1 MADKKVSALAEELK
15 GLDMV
20 SIISGGDGT
29 DSIFKKNDLADYSYQ
44 TGIPLIDYA
53 LGYEVLIRDENDKV
67 IDKRLC
73 LGIQAGS
80 FNVITGATQSFKST
94 ITNIISANIAYA
106 NEGNIVHIDA
116 ENRLVLQRAK
126 TLSKLPDSWFNGDP
140 PRYAISSGSIGFDG
154 LQEQITKIWLNK
166 MKYKELLLRDTG
178 VLDSSGK
185 PLMMMPPTVVFLD
198 SLSSVLSKEYDIA
211 DKKSIENAGDLHSNT
226 YGMINAKTIRGVLQ
240 DILPMLK
247 EANII
252 MFAISHMNSNP
263 ATSPMGGPKKQFQYG
278 SVDVKIAGGKA
289 VEYNASLVATFTG
302 ESSADSL
309 YHMDTDGFEGNTV
322 IFEPTK
328 ASTNESGNKKTG
340 LAFRI
345 IIDKREGAVDNLRS
359 LVLFLNEKGR
369 LKGNK
374 AGYRILGEDG
384 SVISERFTWRNIY
397 SDFEKDP
404 VTYKTFMTTARSE
417 LVKYISKAPD
427 VSGKI
432 KPMNM
437 DSIIDSL

>member
-1 MADKKVSALAEELK
+1 MAEKKVSVMAEELK
-15 GLDMV
+15 NLDLV
-20 SIISGGDGT
+20 SIINGGDGKP
-29 DSIFKKNDLADYSYQ
+29 IFRKNNIADYSYP
-44 TGIPLIDYA
+44 TGIPLIDYP
-53 LGYEVLIRDENDKV
+53 LGYEVLIRDDNGDV
-67 IDKRLC
+67 SGRRLC

-94 ITNIISANIAYA
+94 ITNIIAANIAYA
-106 NEGNIVHIDA
+106 NDGNVFHIDA

-126 TLSKLPDSWFNGDP
+126 TLSKLPDSWFDGDD
-140 PRYAISSGSIGFDG
+140 PRYAIQSGSIGFDG
-154 LQEQITKIWLNK
+154 LQEAITKIWLNK
-166 MKYKELLLRDTG
+166 MKYKDLLLKDTG
-178 VLDSSGK
+178 VLTSSGK

-198 SLSSVLSKEYDIA
+198 SLSDVLSKEYDIN

-252 MFAISHMNSNP
+252 MLAISHMNSNP
-263 ATSPMGGPKKQFQYG
+263 ATSVMGGPKKQFQYG

-340 LAFRI
+340 LAFRLV
-345 IIDKREGAVDNLRS
+345 IDKRKGVVDNLRS
-359 LVLFLNEKGR
+359 LTLFLNDKGR

-374 AGYRILGEDG
+374 AGYRVLDENGE
-384 SVISERFTWRNIY
+384 VISERFTWRHIEE
-397 SDFEKDP
+397 DFKKDP
-404 VTYKTFMTTARSE
+404 SAYKTFMTVAKTE
-417 LVKYISKAPD
+417 LEKYIAKAPD
-427 VSGKI
+427 VSGHI
-432 KPMNM
+432 NPMSM
-437 DSIIDSL
+437 DDIINSL